1 MPAGKIYDTD
11 EVSTINEFLNTQTKE
26 LKALESETEVLD
38 KTVMRYAIIIG
49 GAIVAILAVKFLTSR
64 K

>member
-1 MPAGKIYDTD
+1 MPAGKTYDTD